1 MTNTKAMINIYNVI
15 FFKLYKTSLKTAN
28 KDIAEWTTM
37 IAMSILIF
45 FNITS
50 VIVLTKIY
58 KTGIFNVH
66 SMPIIM
72 IVLLIINY
80 LLFIRDKKYL
90 KIAKEYS
97 KISELK
103 NKILGYIVLFYVIGS
118 IWLFFHII
126 EAYKPYI

>member
-1 MTNTKAMINIYNVI
+1 MINIYNVI

-126 EAYKPYI
+126 ETYKPYI

>member
-126 EAYKPYI
+126 ETYKPYI